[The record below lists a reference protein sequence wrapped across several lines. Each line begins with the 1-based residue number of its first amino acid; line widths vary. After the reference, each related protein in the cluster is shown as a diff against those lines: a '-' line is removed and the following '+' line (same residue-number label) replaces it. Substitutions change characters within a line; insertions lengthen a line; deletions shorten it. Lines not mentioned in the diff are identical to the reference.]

1 MIKSAIFTKPKNNL
15 ITFSLI
21 LLLLFFS
28 FFEESML
35 KGIPLIAFGSIFCIP
50 IVIAVEFILNRI
62 TIDISDIKI
71 IAAFAIFIIFQLCGI
86 SFNSFYKS
94 LTPIYR
100 SFSAL
105 AAVIYIRHLKLDE
118 YKCRALYILSAMVIV
133 AGFVSFLLPEQE
145 NGNAYFGNLNTVGV
159 LFFTFFIINYFLHL
173 KTKSFLSMVFMFG
186 LAAMVVFSNTR
197 TAMFLLV
204 ITVALC
210 VIISFTKIKK
220 INPELFFLIT
230 VSAMVLFIIFYF
242 NIKRNGLY
250 DILNEISQKIF
261 RKNFDSGRPDLW
273 NFAVEA
279 VGERWFIGR
288 GNYAELSDFVYWTK
302 TPHSVFF
309 DVYLKN
315 GLSGLFFFIVLL
327 TTVLHEK
334 GKYNNSRLNI
344 LIMISAFIIIFYNA
358 VGIVLTKP
366 RSGIGL
372 IHWVIIALPYF
383 DFFKSNLKDSLI

>member
-1 MIKSAIFTKPKNNL
+1 
-15 ITFSLI
+15 
-21 LLLLFFS
+21 
-28 FFEESML
+28 
-35 KGIPLIAFGSIFCIP
+35 
-50 IVIAVEFILNRI
+50 
-62 TIDISDIKI
+62 
-71 IAAFAIFIIFQLCGI
+71 
-86 SFNSFYKS
+86 
-94 LTPIYR
+94 
-100 SFSAL
+100 
-105 AAVIYIRHLKLDE
+105 
-118 YKCRALYILSAMVIV
+118 
-133 AGFVSFLLPEQE
+133 
-145 NGNAYFGNLNTVGV
+145 
-159 LFFTFFIINYFLHL
+159 
-173 KTKSFLSMVFMFG
+173 
-186 LAAMVVFSNTR
+186 
-197 TAMFLLV
+197 
-204 ITVALC
+204 
-210 VIISFTKIKK
+210 
-220 INPELFFLIT
+220 
-230 VSAMVLFIIFYF
+230 MVLFIIFYF

-279 VGERWFIGR
+279 VGERWLIGR